1 MRATKITT
9 QTLCDMYD
17 IDKYLLEGITHYIQ
31 RDENDNIVVS
41 WRRPATTSDVWTDT
55 TLQDA
60 AIEQAERERKRAAE
74 RLRQEE
80 FERMEQLKISP
91 EELL

>member
-9 QTLCDMYD
+9 QTLCDTYD
-17 IDKYLLEGITHYIQ
+17 LDKNLLEGITHYIQ
-31 RDENDNIVVS
+31 RDENDDIILS
-41 WRRPATTSDVWTDT
+41 WRRPDITSDVWTDT

-60 AIEQAERERKRAAE
+60 LIEQAERERKRAAE

-80 FERMEQLKISP
+80 FDRMEPLKIAP
-91 EELL
+91 EEML

>member
-9 QTLCDMYD
+9 QTLCDIYD
-17 IDKYLLEGITHYIQ
+17 IGKYLLEGITHYIQ
-31 RDENDNIVVS
+31 RDENDDIILS
-41 WRRPATTSDVWTDT
+41 WRRPDITSDVWTDT
-55 TLQDA
+55 TEEDVV
-60 AIEQAERERKRAAE
+60 IEQAERERKRAAE

-80 FERMEQLKISP
+80 FDRMERLQISP